1 MQNLRKFIIV
11 EGLSSNTGRICHL
24 KKIVEI
30 AKKTKCR
37 IILDES
43 NSLGLISFKGGLAK
57 CFEVPPSDID
67 IIIGSFSNTLDSVG
81 GYSVGS
87 FFVTD
92 HQVILY
98 FTSRD
103 YLAKPIVSQLRHL
116 DSYLLLPGITLI
128 NLGIKI
134 RKS

>member
-1 MQNLRKFIIV
+1 L
-11 EGLSSNTGRICHL
+11 
-24 KKIVEI
+24 

-57 CFEVPPSDID
+57 KFELSPSDID
-67 IIIGSFSNTLDSVG
+67 IIIGSFSNNLGSVG

-92 HQVILY
+92 HQV
-98 FTSRD
+98 FSF
-103 YLAKPIVSQLRHL
+103 
-116 DSYLLLPGITLI
+116 
-128 NLGIKI
+128 
-134 RKS
+134 